1 MSVSTND
8 ISFFFGAG
16 ASKPFGIPTMTEMT
30 KDFKEKLIMAKQ
42 QENEVYD
49 EIVNLLKQ
57 DLDKVDIEA
66 VFSVIDGLKQNS
78 VDNFGELAIYKCRKI
93 SEKSLL
99 GKMLMTVLWRLFA
112 NLKHDLSV
120 LLENRAY

>member
-30 KDFKEKLIMAKQ
+30 KDFKEELRMTKQ

-49 EIVNLLKQ
+49 G
-57 DLDKVDIEA
+57 D
-66 VFSVIDGLKQNS
+66 
-78 VDNFGELAIYKCRKI
+78 R
-93 SEKSLL
+93 
-99 GKMLMTVLWRLFA
+99 
-112 NLKHDLSV
+112 
-120 LLENRAY
+120 

>member
-16 ASKPFGIPTMTEMT
+16 ASKPFGIPTMAEMI
-30 KDFKEKLIMAKQ
+30 KDFKEELRMTKQ

-57 DLDKVDIEA
+57 DLDNVDLEA
-66 VFSVIDGLKQNS
+66 VF
-78 VDNFGELAIYKCRKI
+78 FCY
-93 SEKSLL
+93 
-99 GKMLMTVLWRLFA
+99 
-112 NLKHDLSV
+112 
-120 LLENRAY
+120 